1 MIGVYSI
8 TNTANGKIYIGSSVN
23 IDKRFAGHRNALN
36 KGKHENSHLQ
46 RAWDKH
52 GIESFR
58 FAVLREAESGHD
70 VRSLEQQYLDQ
81 LTTGTSYNISKNACG
96 ASFGE
101 DNPAKRDDVRKK
113 ISAGLLGKK
122 LTDEAKINIGAASAI
137 LWSKPEHRA
146 KMDAIRKLQWANP
159 EFKSKILNAR
169 IQAIALLTPEE
180 RQRIFGDKIRGTKR
194 DGAAYTKSITKRW
207 ADPEQRLVL
216 CAALKGKRKI
226 VTCPHCGL
234 SGGGGNMR
242 RYHFDKCAKN

>member
-23 IDKRFAGHRNALN
+23 IDKRFSGHRNALN

-58 FAVLREAESGHD
+58 FAVLCEAESGQD

-122 LTDEAKINIGAASAI
+122 LTETAKTNIGAAVAQR
-137 LWSKPEHRA
+137 WKDPEYRRKMKDA
-146 KMDAIRKLQWANP
+146 KILQWADTVW
-159 EFKSKILNAR
+159 KAKILSDRKQAVSLLTKAERNAR
-169 IQAIALLTPEE
+169 W
-180 RQRIFGDKIRGTKR
+180 GDPIRGTKR

-242 RYHFDKCAKN
+242 RYHFDKCAKK

>member
-1 MIGVYSI
+1 MIGVYYI
-8 TNTANGKIYIGSSVN
+8 TNTANNKIYIGSSVN
-23 IDKRFAGHRNALN
+23 IGKRFIRHRNALN
-36 KGKHENSHLQ
+36 KGNHENSHLQ
-46 RAWDKH
+46 RAWITY
-52 GIESFR
+52 GIESFS
-58 FAVLREAESGHD
+58 FSMLCEAQSAQEA
-70 VRSLEQQYLDQ
+70 RAIEQQHLDQ
-81 LTTGTSYNISKNACG
+81 LTPGTSYNISKNACG

-122 LTDEAKINIGAASAI
+122 LTETAKTNIGAASRL

-169 IQAIALLTPEE
+169 IQAIGLLTTEE
-180 RQRIFGDKIRGTKR
+180 RKKIFGDKIRGTKR